1 MIMIIHTGENIM
13 ESPMEIWDDI
23 EEAREK
29 LRLKRRQISGGDIED
44 EIVLK
49 TKSLIYLADEA
60 FELMEDTLEKVQDK
74 IVDEVVE
81 PAEKAPEAVVEEIK
95 ELRSTINEK
104 RKLITL
110 DKMEDKAEDVWDDIE
125 ERFERI
131 MGRIKKK

>member
-1 MIMIIHTGENIM
+1 M

-29 LRLKRRQISGGDIED
+29 LRVKRRQITGGDIED

-74 IVDEVVE
+74 VIDEAIE
-81 PAEKAPEAVVEEIK
+81 PAESAPEAIVEEIK
-95 ELRSTINEK
+95 ELRSMIREK
-104 RKLITL
+104 RRLWLLTL
-110 DKMEDKAEDVWDDIE
+110 SRLK
-125 ERFERI
+125 RYP
-131 MGRIKKK
+131 

>member
-1 MIMIIHTGENIM
+1 M

-29 LRLKRRQISGGDIED
+29 LRVKRRQITGGDIED

-74 IVDEVVE
+74 VIDEAIE
-81 PAEKAPEAVVEEIK
+81 PAESAPEAIVEEIK
-95 ELRSTINEK
+95 ELRSIIREK
-104 RKLITL
+104 RRLITL
-110 DKMEDKAEDVWDDIE
+110 DKLEDKAEDVWDDVE
-125 ERFERI
+125 ERFEKI
-131 MGRIKKK
+131 VGRIKKK